1 MKTIS
6 QEEFNNL
13 VRERARHSKHRCCQ
27 TAWFSAQCKV
37 LPINVKSANFQEQKK
52 LAKKLELPKHDPKR
66 VYYGPENSLFP
77 KLDLSSFEEVKINK

>member
-1 MKTIS
+1 MIRSNMKYIILLLLILPS
-6 QEEFNNL
+6 FLLASIPRQK
-13 VRERARHSKHRCCQ
+13 REYKPI
-27 TAWFSAQCKV
+27 